1 MCWTCNINKLKAQTA
16 KEDINVYKVVKSAN
30 RKYCVSP
37 FMEYT
42 YYSKNIQPSLTLGVT
57 IEPHSIFAK
66 ITDGYHSYSSVNFV
80 CDSIG
85 LDIYGGC
92 VKTIQCGS
100 RKEIFRVDNSLY
112 LATFIIPS
120 GSVYFTNEEGVIV
133 SNKIRYTGKYIKL

>member
-1 MCWTCNINKLKAQTA
+1 MCWICNINKLKAQTA

-30 RKYCVSP
+30 RKYCVAQ
-37 FMEYT
+37 FMDYT
-42 YYSKNIQPSLTLGVT
+42 YYLKDIQPSLTLEVT
-57 IEPHSIFAK
+57 IEPRSILAK
-66 ITDGYHSYSSVNFV
+66 ITEGYYSYSSVNFV
-80 CDSIG
+80 CDSIVP
-85 LDIYGGC
+85 DIFRGY